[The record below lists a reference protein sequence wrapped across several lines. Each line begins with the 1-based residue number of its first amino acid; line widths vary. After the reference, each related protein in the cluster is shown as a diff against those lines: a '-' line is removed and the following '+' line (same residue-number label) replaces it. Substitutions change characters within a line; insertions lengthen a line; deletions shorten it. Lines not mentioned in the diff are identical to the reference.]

1 MGEVSLYSRQQAQ
14 VAPEPGT
21 RKDIGCLEPETRT
34 PEFGTRI
41 PNPGS
46 QIPGPGSR
54 ILERETRDSQGDG
67 MFRTRNPNPG
77 TRLPNPG
84 SRIPNPET
92 KNLEAGAERD
102 GGERCHR
109 LRSMLSFVAV
119 LRAYASFLFVS
130 LSALSDFLTVLFVSL
145 TVLSASFLFL

>member
-1 MGEVSLYSRQQAQ
+1 
-14 VAPEPGT
+14 
-21 RKDIGCLEPETRT
+21 
-34 PEFGTRI
+34 
-41 PNPGS
+41 
-46 QIPGPGSR
+46 
-54 ILERETRDSQGDG
+54 

-119 LRAYASFLFVS
+119 LRAYASLLFVS

-145 TVLSASFLFL
+145 TALSACVTHWKQGLSEMLESDATGLLSMTLTVVRLF